1 MTLPCPTRRSSDVIK
16 YLGCQDLEHRV
27 VTLPRQLGIGART
40 GIFDRAP
47 DDDAAWPFV
56 ERAARVRDQA
66 LEEQAAH
73 ILEPKRLAPDHRPLE
88 QWARRDAL
96 ERLDEA
102 AVERRLQIFLDRRSE
117 ERRVGKG
124 GVSTCCSRWSPYH

>member
-73 ILEPKRLAPDHRPLE
+73 ILEPKRLAPDHLPLE

-96 ERLDEA
+96 ERPDDA
-102 AVERRLQIFLDRRSE
+102 AVERPE
-117 ERRVGKG
+117 ERWVGQEC
-124 GVSTCCSRWSPYH
+124 VSTCRFRWSPDH